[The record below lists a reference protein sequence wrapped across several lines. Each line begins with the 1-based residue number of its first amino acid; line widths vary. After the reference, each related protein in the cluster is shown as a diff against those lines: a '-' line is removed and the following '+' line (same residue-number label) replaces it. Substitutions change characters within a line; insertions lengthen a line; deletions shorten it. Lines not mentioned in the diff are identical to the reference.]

1 KLMAIELTP
10 RCQYIRTILVELM
23 RIHDDL
29 LNVGAAALDLGAL
42 TAFLY
47 AFYQRELIYD
57 ICETASGQRFH
68 PSYTR
73 VGGLM
78 SDVNDTF
85 VQKVR
90 AFVKNFPK
98 THADIV
104 RLLNRNRIFIDRT
117 KDVGVLSKEEA
128 IN

>member
-1 KLMAIELTP
+1 MPLEVAEAAIPESGDQEYFWT
-10 RCQYIRTILVELM
+10 
-23 RIHDDL
+23 
-29 LNVGAAALDLGAL
+29 LNFGAAALDLGAF

-57 ICETASGQRFH
+57 ICEVASGQRFH

-78 SDVNDTF
+78 YDVDEAF
-85 VQKVR
+85 VDQVR

-98 THADIV
+98 THADIT
-104 RLLNRNRIFIDRT
+104 RLLNRNRI
-117 KDVGVLSKEEA
+117 
-128 IN
+128 